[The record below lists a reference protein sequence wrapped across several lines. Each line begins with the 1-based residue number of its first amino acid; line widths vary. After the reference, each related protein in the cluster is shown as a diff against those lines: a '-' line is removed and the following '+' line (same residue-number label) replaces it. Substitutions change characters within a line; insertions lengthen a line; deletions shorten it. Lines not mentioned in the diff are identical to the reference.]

1 MRRRMG
7 KLLMTSGF
15 ALAGLGGAFIQ
26 FLSRLFSGYF
36 PSVDILSYEDYIQLF
51 TLGIFLMFIGGIAF
65 LSSKDSW
72 KKPVVYR

>member
-1 MRRRMG
+1 MRRVG
-7 KLLMTSGF
+7 KVLMTSGF

-36 PSVDILSYEDYIQLF
+36 PSVDVLSYGAYIPLF
-51 TLGIFLMFIGGIAF
+51 TLGILLMFIGGIAF
-65 LSSKDSW
+65 LGSKDAW